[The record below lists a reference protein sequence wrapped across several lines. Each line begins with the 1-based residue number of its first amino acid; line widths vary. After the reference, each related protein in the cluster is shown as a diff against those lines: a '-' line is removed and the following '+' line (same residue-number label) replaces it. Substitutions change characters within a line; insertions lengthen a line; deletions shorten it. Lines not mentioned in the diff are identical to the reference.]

1 MPVPSLPLEL
11 VQHICDYLEVLYP
24 LDRTGINVALTCR
37 AWRDIGYRLSVRKTS
52 ISFNSGTIYR
62 SSADLASR
70 KARHFL
76 DTPILLSFVEDLDL
90 DTRHFYNSNLE
101 EYLEEEFV
109 RRILG
114 QTSSLRR
121 LGLTPSTHGGQEVLR
136 ALSTAPFPACLHT
149 LHVNCRGFRPTDIR
163 AVLNALARLPRLD
176 SLSLVPIKLGI
187 AWSNERDATL
197 STDPAPV
204 PVTHLEVNFA
214 NYDGIVY
221 YIRHVLSTILRRIR
235 LEFVRSL
242 DLICAD
248 EDFPTFIVII
258 SKCSGLRRL
267 RFALTLL
274 PFGTVADIERGGFSV
289 ILKAVRGLKDLEVLS
304 IEQPPWGMGRPP

>member
-136 ALSTAPFPACLHT
+136 ALSTAPFPA
-149 LHVNCRGFRPTDIR
+149 F
-163 AVLNALARLPRLD
+163 
-176 SLSLVPIKLGI
+176 
-187 AWSNERDATL
+187 
-197 STDPAPV
+197 